1 MSKSEKEK
9 ASYHLVCSRV
19 LIAASV
25 LKLCSDG
32 HQFTQAYLNKQGP
45 IRRQFTLQHHRQ
57 QKDVSSHRN
66 IYTNRVQSEVSL
78 YYSTIVCKRYFK
90 PAFLSINSTTHTKL
104 KLDLP
109 VRKSNSKLIIFP
121 IKSKTHTTLL
131 LNTLS
136 EKQFQTHLSVCV
148 CMCVCVSVCV
158 SVCVCVCVC
167 MCVCVYV
174 CLCVRVCVCVF
185 VCVCM

>member
-19 LIAASV
+19 LTTASV

-32 HQFTQAYLNKQGP
+32 HQFTQAYLYKQGQ

-57 QKDVSSHRN
+57 QKVFQTH
-66 IYTNRVQSEVSL
+66 
-78 YYSTIVCKRYFK
+78 F
-90 PAFLSINSTTHTKL
+90 FLSINSTTHTKL

-109 VRKSNSKLIIFP
+109 VRKSNSKLINFP

>member
-32 HQFTQAYLNKQGP
+32 HQFTQAYLYKQGP

-109 VRKSNSKLIIFP
+109 VRKSNFKLIIFP
-121 IKSKTHTTLL
+121 TKSKTHTTLS

-148 CMCVCVSVCV
+148 YVCVCV
-158 SVCVCVCVC
+158 SVCVCVCV
-167 MCVCVYV
+167 YV
-174 CLCVRVCVCVF
+174 CLCVF
-185 VCVCM
+185 V